1 MTDTRQAWS
10 QVADEFGGLGQKLK
24 LHFEQAA
31 EAHADDESVKQ
42 ALDGLRDAV
51 DRTFT
56 AVGIAAKDSS
66 VKEDVLGVGRSL
78 REALA
83 ATFAEVSE
91 DLRSHIAPK
100 NRGQKR

>member
-42 ALDGLRDAV
+42 ALDGLRDGV

-56 AVGIAAKDSS
+56 AVGNAAKDPS
-66 VKEDVLGVGRSL
+66 VK
-78 REALA
+78 
-83 ATFAEVSE
+83 
-91 DLRSHIAPK
+91 
-100 NRGQKR
+100 